1 LLLTDVQQLP
11 GWRDGA
17 TKSAVTDFVTRVT
30 TEGGPNYVEPAAR
43 VAVFDN
49 DGTLWTEKPLVIQL
63 DFTIRRFRELAE
75 NDPALRT
82 QQPYQAAY
90 EGDLHWLSQAV
101 VKHYHGDDSDMKLL
115 MVAVPKAFEAVTVD
129 DYDRMVKDFFSE
141 ADNPGLKRP
150 YRECGYLPMIEL
162 LRYLEANGFVTYIAS
177 GGDRDFMR
185 PVADDMYGIP
195 PERIIGS
202 ALGISYSSDGGQSLL
217 LYKGA
222 MDFFDDGPEKPVR
235 IWSRIGRRPIL
246 AFGNS
251 NGDVPMLAFA
261 GTPSTPALRLLLLHD
276 DAEREFDYTAGA
288 EQALETASREN
299 WTVVSIKNDWNTVF
313 TDAT

>member
-1 LLLTDVQQLP
+1 MDMLES
-11 GWRDGA
+11 WNDGP
-17 TKSAVTDFVTRVT
+17 TKSAITDFVERVT
-30 TEGGPNYVEPAAR
+30 EEGGRDYVEPAAR

-49 DGTLWTEKPLVIQL
+49 DGTLWTEKPVVIQL

-75 NDPALRT
+75 DDPALRT

-90 EGDLHWLSQAV
+90 EGDLKWMGAAM
-101 VKHYHGDDSDMKLL
+101 VKHYRGDDSDLKLL
-115 MVAVPKAFEAVTVD
+115 MVAVPKAFETVTVE
-129 DYDRMVKDFFSE
+129 DYDRRVKEFFAE
-141 ADNPGLKRP
+141 ADNPTLKRP
-150 YRECGYLPMIEL
+150 YRECGYQPMVEL
-162 LRYLEANGFVTYIAS
+162 LRYLEANGFSTYIAS

-185 PVADDMYGIP
+185 PVAQDMYDIP

-202 ALGISYSSDGGQSLL
+202 ALGITYSAEGGQSAL

-222 MDFFDDGPEKPVR
+222 MDFFDDGPEKPIR

-251 NGDVPMLAFA
+251 NGDVPMLAYSGA
-261 GTPSTPALRLLLLHD
+261 ESLPALRLLLLHD
-276 DAEREFDYTAGA
+276 DSNREFDYTAGA
-288 EQALETASREN
+288 EQALDIAAQQN